1 MGAIFQ
7 MMYIRAIAL
16 LMLFNTPV
24 MLPLASAEDASQK
37 AVQVDRYGF
46 EKADQSDE
54 QKRLIDKFSKEKSQM
69 DHAINNTKT
78 LIQKSQGKNYLPEL
92 YLRLAELYIEK
103 SRIVYFLRRTQ
114 SGASIK
120 SAMESLESSA
130 LKILAIETYQRII
143 NQYPRFEDM
152 DKVHFYLAHEYREL
166 ARLKE
171 MRGQYLTLIKKYP
184 KSDLVPESH
193 LLLSDYYTDIKRL
206 SAAKKHLK
214 AVLKYPHSAAI
225 GIAQYKLAWVHISNK
240 EYKQALALLERSV
253 KGPNVGEEVDI
264 DTYGRVDIRSEA
276 FNDMAFIYSNHYK
289 EATPQQALDYFEK
302 FSWSRQS
309 YILVL
314 EKLAYRYIVKKKW
327 SHAGLI
333 YRKLAKLNNQPNKLL
348 EYVDNI
354 YHTVKELKSYQH
366 AYEDVTV
373 IVKAL
378 TGIKYS
384 IHVKQD
390 VKNKAMEDY
399 EIFARDIT
407 TRLHAS
413 AKKTS
418 SVEDFSLSADAYDI
432 YLGFFGDN
440 IYHHKMK
447 TNYAESL
454 FNAKRFPE
462 AGKVYE
468 SLAGETSSGGD
479 KKKFL
484 YSATLSFYEA
494 LKDRQT
500 LNYYQTVQAQSGL
513 AQTGEAYVAQFP
525 NAKDVSNVLF
535 NIAWIRY
542 DEGKFD
548 EAIEQFSRFISQ
560 YPGGQSAKAA
570 VKLVLDAYSIK
581 EDYQG
586 LIEFSKTVAANP
598 HLEKSIKTG
607 VAQIAASAQNKMVSN
622 LTVAS
627 IDDWEAGKERLL
639 EFAQKHQSSSMG
651 AQTLNALFI
660 SSKEKNDLQT
670 MQSTGQNIIAN
681 YPQSQDADSVLKA
694 MIEASMASSQYR
706 VLAEN
711 LEVYARQFSKTA
723 TAKSFL
729 LQAAHIRQTMN
740 QLELANRHYRTLLS
754 QYPLTKGE
762 RLVYSQAIAHN
773 EQSNGNPRGAIQV
786 LAKQTTNLDREG
798 VVEVNASLAV
808 LYQQIDQSKRAN
820 QHFNLAQK
828 AFNSGVGI
836 RNTAIKNLLSQQIYN
851 QAHGALEQFNLTQLQ
866 DVLDES
872 VVGSK
877 TELFQGLQTRYY
889 AIMDLASAKWS
900 LLASYRLYEINNE
913 FAAFLQSAPLPEL
926 SASEQAQYRDIIDQK
941 VAQYRAEGE
950 EYLLAGQQL
959 AERLKSF
966 DPLMSDYENSVAV
979 NNQGATPF
987 SAKAMG
993 EKIGLE
999 AFDDNE
1005 LRELHNRVSHS
1016 PNDTDTL
1023 MELAQVYYQRG
1034 DSGQANIIAKSLTE
1048 GESQNTELL
1057 AKANYLQGIIAIE
1070 FAQDQNAREYLQ
1082 ATLQQDPGHENA
1094 KSKLTELL
1102 NHYGYQ

>member
-1 MGAIFQ
+1 MI
-7 MMYIRAIAL
+7 YIRTIAI
-16 LMLFNTPV
+16 LMLFNIPV
-24 MLPLASAEDASQK
+24 LLPLANAEDDSQNK
-37 AVQVDRYGF
+37 VQVDRYGF

-54 QKRLIDKFSKEKSQM
+54 QNRLIDKFTTEKSQM
-69 DHAINNTKT
+69 DNAIANTKT
-78 LIQKSQGKNYLPEL
+78 LIQKSQGKIYLPEL

-120 SAMESLESSA
+120 SAMESLESNA
-130 LKILAIETYQRII
+130 LKIQAIETYQRII
-143 NQYPRFEDM
+143 NQYPDFKDM

-171 MRGQYLTLIKKYP
+171 MRAQYLTLIKKYP
-184 KSDLVPESH
+184 KSKLVAESH

-206 SAAKKHLK
+206 SSAKKHLK
-214 AVLKYPHSAAI
+214 AVLKYPRSAAI

-240 EYKQALALLERSV
+240 EYKQALTLLERSV
-253 KGPNVGEEVDI
+253 KGPTAGEEVDI

-276 FNDMAFIYSNHYK
+276 FNDMAFIYSNYYK
-289 EATPQQALDYFEK
+289 KATPQQALSYFK
-302 FSWSRQS
+302 KYSWSRQS

-333 YRKLAKLNNQPNKLL
+333 YRRLAKLNNQPNKLL

-366 AYEDVTV
+366 AHEDVTV

-399 EIFARDIT
+399 EIFARDVT
-407 TRLHAS
+407 TRLHAT
-413 AKKTS
+413 AKKKS

-432 YLGFFGDN
+432 YLGFFDDN
-440 IYHHKMK
+440 IYQHQMK

-468 SLAGETSSGGD
+468 SLAGEASNDGD

-494 LKDRQT
+494 LKDRQK

-525 NAKDVSNVLF
+525 NSNEVSNVLF

-548 EAIEQFSRFISQ
+548 QAIEQFSRFITQ

-570 VKLVLDAYSIK
+570 VKLILDAYSIK

-586 LIEFSKTVAANP
+586 LIEFGKTVAANP
-598 HLEKSIKTG
+598 HLSKAIKTG
-607 VAQIAASAQNKMVSN
+607 VAQIASSAQSKMVSN

-639 EFAQKHQSSSMG
+639 AFAQKHQSSSMG

-681 YPQSQDADSVLKA
+681 YPKSQDADSVLKA

-711 LEVYARQFSKTA
+711 LEVYAKQFSKTA
-723 TAKSFL
+723 TAQSFL
-729 LQAAHIRQTMN
+729 LQAAHIRQTMD
-740 QLELANRHYRTLLS
+740 QVEIANRHYRTLLS
-754 QYPLTKGE
+754 QYPLSKSD
-762 RLVYSQAIAHN
+762 RLAYSQAIAHN
-773 EQSNGNPRGAIQV
+773 EQGNDNPRGAIQV
-786 LAKQTTNLDREG
+786 LARQTAKLDREG
-798 VVEVNASLAV
+798 AVEVNASLAV
-808 LYQQIDQSKRAN
+808 LYQQIAQPKRAN

-828 AFNSGVGI
+828 AFNSGVGAS
-836 RNTAIKNLLSQQIYN
+836 NAAIKNLLSQQIYN
-851 QAHGALEQFNLTQLQ
+851 QAQGSLEQFNLTQLQ

-877 TELFQGLQTRYY
+877 TALFQDLQTRYY

-913 FAAFLQSAPLPEL
+913 FASFLQSAPLPEL
-926 SASEQAQYRDIIDQK
+926 SASEQVQYRDIIAQK

-966 DPLMSDYENSVAV
+966 DPVMSDYESSVAA
-979 NNQGATPF
+979 NNDSVTLF
-987 SAKAMG
+987 SAKPMG

-999 AFDDNE
+999 AFDDDE

-1016 PNDTDTL
+1016 PKDNDTL
-1023 MELAQVYYQRG
+1023 MALALAYYQRG

-1048 GESQNTELL
+1048 RDPQNTELV
-1057 AKANYLQGIIAIE
+1057 ARVNYLQGIIAIE
-1070 FAQDQNAREYLQ
+1070 FGHDQSARERLQ
-1082 ATLQQDPGHENA
+1082 AALQLDPGHENA
-1094 KSKLTELL
+1094 KAKLTALL

>member
-1 MGAIFQ
+1 
-7 MMYIRAIAL
+7 
-16 LMLFNTPV
+16 
-24 MLPLASAEDASQK
+24 MLPLANAEETLQK
-37 AVQVDRYGF
+37 NVQVDRYGF

-54 QKRLIDKFSKEKSQM
+54 QKRLIDKFSTEKSQM
-69 DHAINNTKT
+69 DNAIINTKT

-120 SAMESLESSA
+120 SAMESLESNA
-130 LKILAIETYQRII
+130 LKIQAIETYQRII
-143 NQYPRFEDM
+143 NQYPNFIDM

-171 MRGQYLTLIKKYP
+171 MRAQYLTLIKKHP
-184 KSDLVPESH
+184 KSELVPESH
-193 LLLSDYYTDIKRL
+193 LLLSDYYTEIKQL

-225 GIAQYKLAWVHISNK
+225 GIAQYKLAWVHISKK
-240 EYKQALALLERSV
+240 EYKQALMLLERSV
-253 KGPNVGEEVDI
+253 KGPNAGEEVDI

-276 FNDMAFIYSNHYK
+276 FNDMAFIYSNYYK
-289 EATPQQALDYFEK
+289 EASPEQALSYFK
-302 FSWSRQS
+302 KYSWSRQS

-366 AYEDVTV
+366 AHEDVTI

-384 IHVKQD
+384 IHVKQGI
-390 VKNKAMEDY
+390 KNKAMEDY
-399 EIFARDIT
+399 EIFARDVT

-418 SVEDFSLSADAYDI
+418 SLEDYSLSADAYDI
-432 YLGFFGDN
+432 YLGFFDDN
-440 IYHHKMK
+440 LYHKQMK

-468 SLAGETSSGGD
+468 ALAGETSNDGD

-513 AQTGEAYVAQFP
+513 AHTGEAYVAQFP
-525 NAKDVSNVLF
+525 NSKEVSNVLF

-548 EAIEQFSRFISQ
+548 EAIEQFSRFIGR
-560 YPGGQSAKAA
+560 YPEGKSAKAA
-570 VKLVLDAYSIK
+570 VKLVLDAYNIK

-598 HLEKSIKTG
+598 HLEKSIKAG

-660 SSKEKNDLQT
+660 SSKEKNDIQT

-681 YPQSQDADSVLKA
+681 YPNTQDADSVLKA
-694 MIEASMASSQYR
+694 MIEASMASAQYR

-711 LEVYARQFSKTA
+711 LEVYAKQFPKTA

-740 QLELANRHYRTLLS
+740 QVEMANRHYRTLLS
-754 QYPLTKGE
+754 QYPLSKSN
-762 RLVYSQAIAHN
+762 RLAYSQAIAHN
-773 EQSNGNPRGAIQV
+773 EQNNGNPRGAIQA
-786 LAKQTTNLDREG
+786 LARQTTSLDREG
-798 VVEVNASLAV
+798 AVEVNASLAV
-808 LYQQIDQSKRAN
+808 LYQQIAQAKRAN
-820 QHFNLAQK
+820 QHFKLAHK
-828 AFNSGVGI
+828 AFNSGVGAS
-836 RNTAIKNLLSQQIYN
+836 NAVIKNLLSQQIYN
-851 QAHGALEQFNLTQLQ
+851 QANGSLEQFNLTQLQ

-877 TELFQGLQTRYY
+877 TELFQDLQTRYY

-913 FAAFLQSAPLPEL
+913 FASFLQSAPMPEL
-926 SASEQAQYRDIIDQK
+926 SVSEQSQYKDIISQK

-966 DPLMSDYENSVAV
+966 DPLMSDYENSVAANGQNAV
-979 NNQGATPF
+979 PF
-987 SAKAMG
+987 SPKPEG
-993 EKIGLE
+993 KKIGLE
-999 AFDDNE
+999 AFDDDE
-1005 LRELHNRVSHS
+1005 LRTLHNRVSHS
-1016 PNDTDTL
+1016 PNDTATL
-1023 MELAQVYYQRG
+1023 MTLAQAYYQRG
-1034 DSGQANIIAKSLTE
+1034 DTGQANIIAKSLTQ
-1048 GESQNTELL
+1048 GDSQNTALGAE
-1057 AKANYLQGIIAIE
+1057 ANYLQGIIAIE
-1070 FAQDQNAREYLQ
+1070 FGQDQIARERLQ
-1082 ATLQQDPGHENA
+1082 AALQHDPGHEHA
-1094 KSKLTELL
+1094 KEKLAELL
-1102 NHYGYQ
+1102 IHYGYQ